1 MTSPAMGAETSPPVP
16 PPLATNT
23 ATASCGSSAGAKP
36 PNQLWPGTSRATA
49 AGEGGGP
56 PPAGTPAVGDEHRD
70 GELRVVGR
78 GETDEPVVVGH
89 VAGDLGG
96 PRLAR
101 DRDPRD
107 AGGPP
112 PPRR

>member
-16 PPLATNT
+16 PPLAPKT
-23 ATASCGSSAGAKP
+23 ATAP
-36 PNQLWPGTSRATA
+36 
-49 AGEGGGP
+49 GGP
-56 PPAGTPAVGDEHRD
+56 PAGVHSRAAPAGGRGAAPAGTPAVGDEHRD
-70 GELRVVGR
+70 GDLRVVGR